1 MAERV
6 QVQGLGE
13 AVPGISPTIQ
23 RGGQYA
29 VQVQQAGRNKL
40 MDLAD
45 ALGQVNPMLQQYGQ
59 LQQVQEKIGVERAE
73 ALEEQQVEAELKKLS
88 GKDIDGFH
96 PLAVYNRERGYRDA
110 LLKRHINNKM
120 VPQLNLKASDLLNIE
135 KYGTQEEVLAGIDDT
150 LNTAWQGL
158 VTDVGDNV
166 ANTTAAKA
174 LWNAVTPQFKN
185 KIVLQHQEVKDKFLV
200 KEKVNEGQ
208 LELDA
213 LYSTGDEVVSSEIE
227 AFVNKYDEELLETN
241 PRLTAPER
249 SALLVDMMKTR
260 LQTLQA
266 KRQFQKASRLEAM
279 LDGVSVGKDRQP
291 IFRSGVARDALNP
304 VRKEIRNKIAS
315 LATENKTQ
323 NVQEFKGLL
332 FQAYGRLPA
341 RMTKDKFFKRDA
353 DGNFTNNTLTSIR
366 VLSDNMRY
374 MDPTLTDEKILEIL
388 ETRIF
393 DQEVSPSDAFT
404 RIVRELSYEDP
415 DRAPEIFNKS
425 VIGVKTALAEAK
437 TFVGAQPNLS
447 SPVAREKIVKQYIE
461 DYERGSADG
470 EEEYTFDDYLRTN
483 DIDSDSWV
491 EGREASDRLNAAIP
505 VTKLEEFKKL
515 ETNLKTNLKAAVLS
529 IDEDILDDDTH
540 PPEFLETYQQTSF
553 PLLKK
558 QIRESGAEI
567 MLDDNIPSDKKF
579 EKIRAMIK
587 ETVQNDAAIFKEIAN
602 ISRERV
608 EDIKKPP
615 SEVTLED
622 FEKAVEA
629 EREKEP
635 GEFKKFFG
643 ITGEGSK
650 YRSTIIQNPSAD
662 FIAKDREEMLK
673 DYNALDPSTASDK
686 RVQIK
691 NLLGSS
697 LYDHGFTTYKKEN
710 GKLLQA
716 AGLDYGDVIIF
727 KDQDEMDDVVI
738 GRWNRV
744 MFKLER
750 RMPLDEDDQ
759 EVFEEME
766 LFKVVTPEAREAMI
780 ERQSELMLERDSRS
794 R

>member
-6 QVQGLGE
+6 QVQGLGG

-45 ALGQVNPMLQQYGQ
+45 ALGQVNPLLQQYGQ
-59 LQQVQEKIGVERAE
+59 LQQVQEKIGIERAE
-73 ALEEQQVEAELKKLS
+73 ALEEQQVQAELKKLS

-120 VPQLNLKASDLLNIE
+120 VPELNLKAADLLNIE

-185 KIVLQHQEVKDKFLV
+185 KIVLQHQEAKDKFLV

-227 AFVNKYDEELLETN
+227 AFVNKYDDELLKTN

-266 KRQFQKASRLEAM
+266 KRQFQKASRLEAI

-304 VRKEIRNKIAS
+304 IRKEIRNKIAS

-323 NVQEFKGLL
+323 SVTEFKGLL

-374 MDPTLTDEKILEIL
+374 MDPTLTDERILEML
-388 ETRIF
+388 ETRVF
-393 DQEVSPSDAFT
+393 DQEVSPSAAFE
-404 RIVRELSYEDP
+404 RMLRELSYNDP

-447 SPVAREKIVKQYIE
+447 SPVAREKLVQQYI
-461 DYERGSADG
+461 DDWDRGSSDG
-470 EEEYTFDDYLRTN
+470 EEEYTFDDYLNTN
-483 DIDSDSWV
+483 GIDSDSWA
-491 EGREASDRLNAAIP
+491 EGREASDRLNAALPI
-505 VTKLEEFKKL
+505 TKLEEFKKL
-515 ETNLKTNLKAAVLS
+515 ETNLNTNLKAAALS
-529 IDEDILDDDTH
+529 IDEDILKDDTL
-540 PPEFLETYQQTSF
+540 PPEFLENYQQTSF
-553 PLLKK
+553 PILKK
-558 QIRESGAEI
+558 QIRENGAEI
-567 MLDDNIPSDKKF
+567 MLDDSLSSDKKF

-587 ETVQNDAAIFKEIAN
+587 ETVQNDAAIFKVIAN

-635 GEFKKFFG
+635 GGLGKFFG

-673 DYNALDPSTASDK
+673 DYDALKGLDEDK
-686 RVQIK
+686 RLQIK

-697 LYDHGFTTYKKEN
+697 LYDHGFTSYKKEN

-727 KDQDEMDDVVI
+727 KDQDEMDDVVVD
-738 GRWNRV
+738 RWNRV

-759 EVFEEME
+759 EVFEEMQ
-766 LFKVVTPEAREAMI
+766 LFKVVTPEARDAMM

>member
-1 MAERV
+1 MARERV
-6 QVQGLGE
+6 QVQGLGD

-45 ALGQVNPMLQQYGQ
+45 ALGQVNPLLQQYGQ
-59 LQQVQEKIGVERAE
+59 LQQVQEKIGIERAE
-73 ALEEQQVEAELKKLS
+73 ALEEQQVQAELKKLS

-120 VPQLNLKASDLLNIE
+120 VPELNLKAADLLNIE

-185 KIVLQHQEVKDKFLV
+185 KIVLQHQEAKDKFLV

-227 AFVNKYDEELLETN
+227 AFVNKYDDELLKTN

-266 KRQFQKASRLEAM
+266 KRQFQKASRLEAI

-304 VRKEIRNKIAS
+304 IRKEIRNKIAS

-323 NVQEFKGLL
+323 SVTEFKGLL

-374 MDPTLTDEKILEIL
+374 MDPTLTDERILEML
-388 ETRIF
+388 ETRVF
-393 DQEVSPSDAFT
+393 DQEVSPSAAFE
-404 RIVRELSYEDP
+404 RMLRELSYNDP

-447 SPVAREKIVKQYIE
+447 SPVAREKLVQQYI
-461 DYERGSADG
+461 DDWDRGSSDG
-470 EEEYTFDDYLRTN
+470 EEEYTFDDYLNTN
-483 DIDSDSWV
+483 GIDSDSWA
-491 EGREASDRLNAAIP
+491 EGREASDRLNAALPI
-505 VTKLEEFKKL
+505 TKLEEFKKL
-515 ETNLKTNLKAAVLS
+515 ETNLNTNLKAAALS
-529 IDEDILDDDTH
+529 IDEDILKDDTL
-540 PPEFLETYQQTSF
+540 PPEFLENYQQTSF
-553 PLLKK
+553 PILKK
-558 QIRESGAEI
+558 QIRENGAEI
-567 MLDDNIPSDKKF
+567 MLDDSLSSDKKF

-587 ETVQNDAAIFKEIAN
+587 ETVQTDAAIFKVIAN

-635 GEFKKFFG
+635 GGLGKFFG

-673 DYNALDPSTASDK
+673 DYDALKGLDEDK
-686 RVQIK
+686 RLQIK

-697 LYDHGFTTYKKEN
+697 LYDHGFTSYKKEN

-727 KDQDEMDDVVI
+727 KDQDEMDDVVVD
-738 GRWNRV
+738 RWNRV

-759 EVFEEME
+759 EVFEEMQ
-766 LFKVVTPEAREAMI
+766 LFKVVTPEARDAMM

>member
-1 MAERV
+1 
-6 QVQGLGE
+6 
-13 AVPGISPTIQ
+13 
-23 RGGQYA
+23 
-29 VQVQQAGRNKL
+29 

-45 ALGQVNPMLQQYGQ
+45 ALGQVNPLLQQYGQ

-73 ALEEQQVEAELKKLS
+73 ALEEQQVQAELKKLS

-120 VPQLNLKASDLLNIE
+120 VPELNLKAADLLNIE

-185 KIVLQHQEVKDKFLV
+185 KIVLQHQEAKDKFLV

-227 AFVNKYDEELLETN
+227 AFVNKYDDELLKTN

-266 KRQFQKASRLEAM
+266 KRQFQKASRLEAI

-304 VRKEIRNKIAS
+304 IRKEIRNKIAS

-323 NVQEFKGLL
+323 SVTEFKGLL

-374 MDPTLTDEKILEIL
+374 MDPTLTDERILEML
-388 ETRIF
+388 ETRVF
-393 DQEVSPSDAFT
+393 DQEVSPSAAFE
-404 RIVRELSYEDP
+404 RMLRELSYNDP

-447 SPVAREKIVKQYIE
+447 SPVAREKLVQQYI
-461 DYERGSADG
+461 DDWDRGSSDG
-470 EEEYTFDDYLRTN
+470 EEEYTFDDYLNTN
-483 DIDSDSWV
+483 GIDSDSWA
-491 EGREASDRLNAAIP
+491 EGREASDRLNAALPI
-505 VTKLEEFKKL
+505 TKLEEFKKL
-515 ETNLKTNLKAAVLS
+515 ETNLNTNLKAAALS
-529 IDEDILDDDTH
+529 IDEDILKDDTL
-540 PPEFLETYQQTSF
+540 PPEFLENYQQTSF
-553 PLLKK
+553 PILKK
-558 QIRESGAEI
+558 QIRENGAEI
-567 MLDDNIPSDKKF
+567 MLDDSLSSDKKF

-587 ETVQNDAAIFKEIAN
+587 ETVQNDAAIFKVIAN

-635 GEFKKFFG
+635 GGLGKLFG

-673 DYNALDPSTASDK
+673 DYDALKGLDEDK
-686 RVQIK
+686 RLQIK

-697 LYDHGFTTYKKEN
+697 LYDHGFTSYKKEN

-727 KDQDEMDDVVI
+727 KDQDEMDDVVVD
-738 GRWNRV
+738 RWNRV

-759 EVFEEME
+759 EVFEEMQ
-766 LFKVVTPEAREAMI
+766 LFKVVTPEARDAMM

>member
-1 MAERV
+1 
-6 QVQGLGE
+6 
-13 AVPGISPTIQ
+13 
-23 RGGQYA
+23 
-29 VQVQQAGRNKL
+29 
-40 MDLAD
+40 
-45 ALGQVNPMLQQYGQ
+45 
-59 LQQVQEKIGVERAE
+59 
-73 ALEEQQVEAELKKLS
+73 
-88 GKDIDGFH
+88 
-96 PLAVYNRERGYRDA
+96 
-110 LLKRHINNKM
+110 
-120 VPQLNLKASDLLNIE
+120 
-135 KYGTQEEVLAGIDDT
+135 
-150 LNTAWQGL
+150 
-158 VTDVGDNV
+158 
-166 ANTTAAKA
+166 
-174 LWNAVTPQFKN
+174 
-185 KIVLQHQEVKDKFLV
+185 
-200 KEKVNEGQ
+200 
-208 LELDA
+208 
-213 LYSTGDEVVSSEIE
+213 
-227 AFVNKYDEELLETN
+227 
-241 PRLTAPER
+241 
-249 SALLVDMMKTR
+249 MMKTR

-266 KRQFQKASRLEAM
+266 KRQFQKASRLEAI

-304 VRKEIRNKIAS
+304 VRKEIRNKITS

-323 NVQEFKGLL
+323 SVQEFKGLL

-388 ETRIF
+388 ETRVF
-393 DQEVSPSDAFT
+393 DQEVSPSVAFE
-404 RIVRELSYEDP
+404 RIIRELSYNDP

-437 TFVGAQPNLS
+437 TFVDPQPNLS
-447 SPVAREKIVKQYIE
+447 SPTAREKLVQQYIE

-470 EEEYTFDDYLRTN
+470 ENEYTFDDYLNIN
-483 DIDSDSWV
+483 DIDSDSWA

-529 IDEDILDDDTH
+529 IDEDILDDNTL

-558 QIRESGAEI
+558 QIRENGSEI
-567 MLDDNIPSDKKF
+567 MLDDSIPSDKKF

-587 ETVQNDAAIFKEIAN
+587 ETVQTDAAIFKEIAT
-602 ISRERV
+602 ISRESV

-615 SEVTLED
+615 SEVTLEE

-635 GEFKKFFG
+635 GGLKKFFG
-643 ITGEGSK
+643 ISGKGSK
-650 YRSTIIQNPSAD
+650 YPSAIIKNPSID
-662 FIAKDREEMLK
+662 FVEKDREEMVK
-673 DYNALDPSTASDK
+673 DYNTLDPNTASEK
-686 RVQIK
+686 RLQIK

-697 LYDHGFTTYKKEN
+697 LYDHGFTSYSKEN
-710 GKLLQA
+710 GKLLQV

-727 KDQDEMDDVVI
+727 RDQDEMDDVVI

-759 EVFEEME
+759 EVFEEMK

>member
-6 QVQGLGE
+6 QVQGLGG

-29 VQVQQAGRNKL
+29 VQVEQAGRNKL

-227 AFVNKYDEELLETN
+227 AFVNKYDEELLKTN

-304 VRKEIRNKIAS
+304 VRKEIRNKIAA

-323 NVQEFKGLL
+323 SVTEFKGLL

-374 MDPTLTDEKILEIL
+374 MDPTLTDEEILEIL
-388 ETRIF
+388 ETRVF

-404 RIVRELSYEDP
+404 RIVRELSYNDP

-425 VIGVKTALAEAK
+425 VIGLKVALAEAK

-447 SPVAREKIVKQYIE
+447 SSVAREKLVQQYI
-461 DYERGSADG
+461 DDWARGSSDG
-470 EEEYTFDDYLRTN
+470 EEEYTFDDYLNTN
-483 DIDSDSWV
+483 GIDSDSWV
-491 EGREASDRLNAAIP
+491 EGREASDRLNAAFPI
-505 VTKLEEFKKL
+505 TKLEEFKKL
-515 ETNLKTNLKAAVLS
+515 ETNLKTNLKAAALS
-529 IDEDILDDDTH
+529 IDEDILKDDTL
-540 PPEFLETYQQTSF
+540 PPEFLENYQQTSF
-553 PLLKK
+553 PILKK
-558 QIRESGAEI
+558 QIRENGAEI
-567 MLDDNIPSDKKF
+567 MLDDSLSNDKKF
-579 EKIRAMIK
+579 EEIRAMIK
-587 ETVQNDAAIFKEIAN
+587 ETVQNDAAIFKVIAD

-608 EDIKKPP
+608 ETIKKPP
-615 SEVTLED
+615 SEDTLED

-635 GEFKKFFG
+635 GGLGKFFG
-643 ITGEGSK
+643 ISGEGSK

-710 GKLLQA
+710 GRLLQA

-727 KDQDEMDDVVI
+727 KDQDEMDDVVVD
-738 GRWNRV
+738 RWNRV

-759 EVFEEME
+759 EVFEEMQ
-766 LFKVVTPEAREAMI
+766 LFKVVTPEARDAMM

>member
-6 QVQGLGE
+6 QVQGLGG

-45 ALGQVNPMLQQYGQ
+45 ALGQVNPLLQQYGQ

-73 ALEEQQVEAELKKLS
+73 ALEEQQVQAELKKLS

-120 VPQLNLKASDLLNIE
+120 VPELNLKAADLLNIE

-185 KIVLQHQEVKDKFLV
+185 KIVLQHQEAKDKFLV

-227 AFVNKYDEELLETN
+227 AFVNKYDDELLKTN

-266 KRQFQKASRLEAM
+266 KRQFQKASRLEAI

-304 VRKEIRNKIAS
+304 IRKEIRNKIAS

-323 NVQEFKGLL
+323 SVTEFKGLL

-374 MDPTLTDEKILEIL
+374 MDPTLTDERILEIL
-388 ETRIF
+388 ETRVF
-393 DQEVSPSDAFT
+393 DQEVSPSAAFE
-404 RIVRELSYEDP
+404 RMLRELSYNDP

-447 SPVAREKIVKQYIE
+447 SPVAREKLVQQYI
-461 DYERGSADG
+461 DDWDRGSSDG
-470 EEEYTFDDYLRTN
+470 EEEYTFDDYLNTN
-483 DIDSDSWV
+483 GIDSDSWA
-491 EGREASDRLNAAIP
+491 EGREASDRLNAALPI
-505 VTKLEEFKKL
+505 TKLEEFKKL
-515 ETNLKTNLKAAVLS
+515 ETNLNTNLKAAALS
-529 IDEDILDDDTH
+529 IDEDILKDDTL
-540 PPEFLETYQQTSF
+540 PPEFLENYQQTSF
-553 PLLKK
+553 PILKK
-558 QIRESGAEI
+558 QIRENGAEI
-567 MLDDNIPSDKKF
+567 MLDDSLSSDKKF

-587 ETVQNDAAIFKEIAN
+587 ETVQTDAAIFKVIAN

-635 GEFKKFFG
+635 GGLGKFFG
-643 ITGEGSK
+643 ITGGGSK

-673 DYNALDPSTASDK
+673 DYDALKGLDEDK
-686 RVQIK
+686 RLQIK

-697 LYDHGFTTYKKEN
+697 LYDHGFTSYKKEN

-727 KDQDEMDDVVI
+727 KDQDEMDDVVVD
-738 GRWNRV
+738 RWNRV

-750 RMPLDEDDQ
+750 RMPLDGDDQ
-759 EVFEEME
+759 EVFEEMQ
-766 LFKVVTPEAREAMI
+766 LFKVVTPEARDAMM

>member
-6 QVQGLGE
+6 QVQGLGG

-45 ALGQVNPMLQQYGQ
+45 ALGQVNPLLQQYGQ

-73 ALEEQQVEAELKKLS
+73 ALEEQQVQAELKKLS

-120 VPQLNLKASDLLNIE
+120 VPELNLKAADLLNIE

-185 KIVLQHQEVKDKFLV
+185 KIVLQHQEAKDKFLV

-227 AFVNKYDEELLETN
+227 AFVNKYDDELLKTN

-266 KRQFQKASRLEAM
+266 KRQFQKASRLEAI

-304 VRKEIRNKIAS
+304 IRKEIRNKIAS

-323 NVQEFKGLL
+323 SVTEFKGLL

-374 MDPTLTDEKILEIL
+374 MDPTLTDERILEML
-388 ETRIF
+388 ETRVF
-393 DQEVSPSDAFT
+393 DQEVSPSAAFE
-404 RIVRELSYEDP
+404 RMLRELSYNDP

-447 SPVAREKIVKQYIE
+447 SPVAREKLVQQYI
-461 DYERGSADG
+461 DDWDRGSSDG
-470 EEEYTFDDYLRTN
+470 EEEYTFDDYLNTN
-483 DIDSDSWV
+483 GIDSDSWA
-491 EGREASDRLNAAIP
+491 EGREASDRLNAALPI
-505 VTKLEEFKKL
+505 TKLEEFKKL
-515 ETNLKTNLKAAVLS
+515 ETNLNTNLKAAALS
-529 IDEDILDDDTH
+529 IDEDILKDDTL
-540 PPEFLETYQQTSF
+540 PPEFLENYQQTSF
-553 PLLKK
+553 PILKK
-558 QIRESGAEI
+558 QIRENGAEI
-567 MLDDNIPSDKKF
+567 MLDDSLSSDKKF

-587 ETVQNDAAIFKEIAN
+587 ETVQNDAAIFKVIAN

-635 GEFKKFFG
+635 GGLGKLFG

-673 DYNALDPSTASDK
+673 DYDALKGLDEDK
-686 RVQIK
+686 RLQIK

-697 LYDHGFTTYKKEN
+697 LYDHGFTSYKKEN

-727 KDQDEMDDVVI
+727 KDQDEMDDVVVD
-738 GRWNRV
+738 RWNRV

-759 EVFEEME
+759 EVFEEMQ
-766 LFKVVTPEAREAMI
+766 LFKVVTPEARDAMM

>member
-6 QVQGLGE
+6 QVQGLGG

-59 LQQVQEKIGVERAE
+59 LQQVQEKIGIERAE
-73 ALEEQQVEAELKKLS
+73 ALEEQQVQAELKKLS

-120 VPQLNLKASDLLNIE
+120 VPELNLKAADLLNIE

-185 KIVLQHQEVKDKFLV
+185 KIVLQHQGAKDKFLV

-227 AFVNKYDEELLETN
+227 AFVNKYDDELLKTN

-266 KRQFQKASRLEAM
+266 KRQFQKASRLEAI

-304 VRKEIRNKIAS
+304 IRKEIRNKIAS

-323 NVQEFKGLL
+323 SVTEFKGLL

-374 MDPTLTDEKILEIL
+374 MDPTLTDERILEML
-388 ETRIF
+388 ETRVF
-393 DQEVSPSDAFT
+393 DQEVSPSAAFE
-404 RIVRELSYEDP
+404 RMLRELSYNDP

-447 SPVAREKIVKQYIE
+447 SPVAREKLVQQYI
-461 DYERGSADG
+461 DDWDRGSSDG
-470 EEEYTFDDYLRTN
+470 EEEYTFDDYLNTN
-483 DIDSDSWV
+483 GIDSDSWA
-491 EGREASDRLNAAIP
+491 EGREASDRLNAALPI
-505 VTKLEEFKKL
+505 TKLEEFKKL
-515 ETNLKTNLKAAVLS
+515 ETNLNTNLKAAALS
-529 IDEDILDDDTH
+529 IDEDILKDDTL
-540 PPEFLETYQQTSF
+540 PPEFLENYQQTSF
-553 PLLKK
+553 PILKK
-558 QIRESGAEI
+558 QIRENGAEI
-567 MLDDNIPSDKKF
+567 MLDDSLSSDKKF

-587 ETVQNDAAIFKEIAN
+587 ETVQNDAAIFKVIAN

-635 GEFKKFFG
+635 GGLGKFFG

-662 FIAKDREEMLK
+662 FIEKDREEMLK
-673 DYNALDPSTASDK
+673 DYDALKGLDEDK
-686 RVQIK
+686 RLQIK

-697 LYDHGFTTYKKEN
+697 LYDHGFTSYKKEN

-727 KDQDEMDDVVI
+727 KDQDEMDDVVVD
-738 GRWNRV
+738 RWNRV

-759 EVFEEME
+759 EVFEEMQ
-766 LFKVVTPEAREAMI
+766 LFKVVTPEARDAMM

>member
-1 MAERV
+1 
-6 QVQGLGE
+6 
-13 AVPGISPTIQ
+13 
-23 RGGQYA
+23 
-29 VQVQQAGRNKL
+29 

-73 ALEEQQVEAELKKLS
+73 ALEEQQVQAELKKLS

-120 VPQLNLKASDLLNIE
+120 VPELNLKAADLLNIE

-185 KIVLQHQEVKDKFLV
+185 KIVLQHQEAKDKFLV

-227 AFVNKYDEELLETN
+227 AFVNKYDDELLKTN

-266 KRQFQKASRLEAM
+266 KRQFQKASRLEAI

-323 NVQEFKGLL
+323 SVTEFKGLL

-374 MDPTLTDEKILEIL
+374 MDPTLTDERILEIL
-388 ETRIF
+388 ETRVF
-393 DQEVSPSDAFT
+393 DQEVSPSAAFE
-404 RIVRELSYEDP
+404 RMLRELSYNDP

-447 SPVAREKIVKQYIE
+447 SPVARKKLVQQYI
-461 DYERGSADG
+461 DDWDRGSSDG
-470 EEEYTFDDYLRTN
+470 EEEYTFDDYLNTN
-483 DIDSDSWV
+483 GIDSDSWA
-491 EGREASDRLNAAIP
+491 EGREASDRLNAALPI
-505 VTKLEEFKKL
+505 TKLEEFKKL
-515 ETNLKTNLKAAVLS
+515 ETNLNTNLKAAALS
-529 IDEDILDDDTH
+529 IDEDILKDGTL
-540 PPEFLETYQQTSF
+540 PPEFLENYQQTSF
-553 PLLKK
+553 PILKK
-558 QIRESGAEI
+558 QIRENGAEI
-567 MLDDNIPSDKKF
+567 MLDDSLSSDKKF

-587 ETVQNDAAIFKEIAN
+587 ETVQTDAAIFKVIAN

-673 DYNALDPSTASDK
+673 DYDALKGLDEDK
-686 RVQIK
+686 RLQIK

-697 LYDHGFTTYKKEN
+697 LYDHGFTSYKKEN

-727 KDQDEMDDVVI
+727 KDQEEMDDVVVD
-738 GRWNRV
+738 RWNRV
-744 MFKLER
+744 ILKLER

-759 EVFEEME
+759 EVFEEMQ
-766 LFKVVTPEAREAMI
+766 LFKVVTPEAREAMMG
-780 ERQSELMLERDSRS
+780 RQLELMLERDSRS

>member
-6 QVQGLGE
+6 QVQGLGG

-59 LQQVQEKIGVERAE
+59 LQQVQEKIGIERAE
-73 ALEEQQVEAELKKLS
+73 ALEEQQVQAELKKLS

-120 VPQLNLKASDLLNIE
+120 VPELNLKAADLLNIE

-185 KIVLQHQEVKDKFLV
+185 KIVLQHQEAKDKFLV

-227 AFVNKYDEELLETN
+227 AFVNKYDDELLKTN

-266 KRQFQKASRLEAM
+266 KRQFQKASRLEAI

-304 VRKEIRNKIAS
+304 IRKEIRNKIAS

-323 NVQEFKGLL
+323 SVTEFKGLL

-374 MDPTLTDEKILEIL
+374 MDPTLTDERILEML
-388 ETRIF
+388 ETRVF
-393 DQEVSPSDAFT
+393 DQEVSPSAAFE
-404 RIVRELSYEDP
+404 RMLRELSYNDP

-447 SPVAREKIVKQYIE
+447 SPVAREKLVQQYI
-461 DYERGSADG
+461 DDWDRGSSDG
-470 EEEYTFDDYLRTN
+470 EEEYTFDDYLNTN
-483 DIDSDSWV
+483 GIDSDSWA
-491 EGREASDRLNAAIP
+491 EGREASDRLNAALPI
-505 VTKLEEFKKL
+505 TKLEEFKKL
-515 ETNLKTNLKAAVLS
+515 ETNLNTNLKAAALS
-529 IDEDILDDDTH
+529 IDEDILKDDTL
-540 PPEFLETYQQTSF
+540 PPEFLENYQQTSF
-553 PLLKK
+553 PILKK
-558 QIRESGAEI
+558 QIRENGAEI
-567 MLDDNIPSDKKF
+567 MLDDSLSSDKKF

-587 ETVQNDAAIFKEIAN
+587 ETVQNDAAIFKVIAN

-635 GEFKKFFG
+635 GGLGKFFG

-673 DYNALDPSTASDK
+673 DYDALKGLDEDK
-686 RVQIK
+686 RLQIK

-697 LYDHGFTTYKKEN
+697 LYDHGFTSYKKEN

-727 KDQDEMDDVVI
+727 KDQDEMDDVVVD
-738 GRWNRV
+738 RWNRV

-759 EVFEEME
+759 EVFEEMQ
-766 LFKVVTPEAREAMI
+766 LFKVVTPEARDAMM